1 MATPDPKR
9 TGRSTKET
17 VIPLWEGNLHLG
29 WGGRNVEHS
38 LPSSPHVTL
47 FLHQTPL
54 PPSLVL
60 LQALYSL
67 TPPIAERVE
76 HFPWWSTQPW
86 VEMRRGDED
95 VSHANLK
102 CLLLRHE
109 RSGYP
114 GFSLSSDLLKVKTTN
129 FKIPICQ
136 RPGTE
141 NI

>member
-9 TGRSTKET
+9 TGHSTKKT

-29 WGGRNVEHS
+29 GSGMWNTAS
-38 LPSSPHVTL
+38 QLNLMQLFSCTKPH
-47 FLHQTPL
+47 FR
-54 PPSLVL
+54 PSLVL

-67 TPPIAERVE
+67 TPPIPECVE
-76 HFPWWSTQPW
+76 HFSWWSTQPR

-109 RSGYP
+109 ESEYP
-114 GFSLSSDLLKVKTTN
+114 GLSLSSDLLKVKTTN

-141 NI
+141 NT